1 MSLTEQ
7 KNKRKSDLE
16 SMFSDRFEQV
26 SISDTLCFRTP
37 NGGIFRVC
45 SFPEEGALVIEYAET
60 EAEAN
65 LNQFEDGDR
74 FYLDEMSLESMFQ
87 AMLQEIAL

>member
-16 SMFSDRFEQV
+16 AMFSEQFEQV

-45 SFPEEGALVIEYAET
+45 PFPEEGALVIEYAET
-60 EAEAN
+60 EDEAK